1 MLMPIELKDIAR
13 MKTTWNFLREMAQA
27 NQALLLG
34 GRDGEG

>member
-27 NQALLLG
+27 NQNLLM
-34 GRDGEG
+34 GRYLD